1 MFVFVGW
8 VYYSLVSVFF
18 SNFQCVIVVCCF
30 FYWLPRLLCLQG
42 RLAGVGGWDAGAGG
56 GREVRRGCS
65 VGSTGD
71 VSRSETGQ
79 QLVSVAAL
87 GRRLRGWV

>member
-1 MFVFVGW
+1 MCDG
-8 VYYSLVSVFF
+8 
-18 SNFQCVIVVCCF
+18 CVLL

-42 RLAGVGGWDAGAGG
+42 RPAGVGSWDAGTGG

-71 VSRSETGQ
+71 VSRSETRQ
-79 QLVSVAAL
+79 QLVSVVAL
-87 GRRLRGWV
+87 GRRLGLGLGEERVEKFCG